1 MSSFAA
7 LMALSASQTKATQ
20 HAIDSVMQQRK
31 RNEELKVRQRQ
42 EQERKDRELEQKM
55 RLQHFENEKRE
66 KERQLRLQKEAEER
80 ERLLQRREEQQRDA
94 LRYGP
99 KKSKS
104 IPTSSSTSANEDDA
118 SSPRRHQRRDAATG
132 ATADGS
138 DNDTRSA
145 LTREEKRER
154 KLLSGLTA
162 TKRRTT
168 TTTTNTNTNTTRTT
182 KSSKRRADNKPGR
195 RLPGGAI
202 DITVS
207 PGTTLATD
215 PDVVYRSVKERIA
228 AQPNVLTK
236 LNVVKRDRRTI
247 DEILTDRAKAREA
260 KVLSGDD
267 AREFSDWFGKS
278 KKKGPVKQASSTAAS
293 TPTPE
298 ASSLGTDTPPSTRGT
313 PSSEFFPLPCVC

>member
-7 LMALSASQTKATQ
+7 LMALSAAQTKATQ
-20 HAIDSVMQQRK
+20 HAIDTVMQQRK
-31 RNEELKVRQRQ
+31 RNEELKIRQQQ
-42 EQERKDRELEQKM
+42 EQERKDREREQKM
-55 RLQHFENEKRE
+55 RLQHFEDQKRE
-66 KERQLRLQKEAEER
+66 QERQQRLQKEAEER
-80 ERLLQRREEQQRDA
+80 ERLLQRREEQQREA

-104 IPTSSSTSANEDDA
+104 VPNSSSTSANEDDA
-118 SSPRRHQRRDAATG
+118 SSPRRHRRGHDAAT

-162 TKRRTT
+162 KRRT
-168 TTTTNTNTNTTRTT
+168 NTSTSTSTS
-182 KSSKRRADNKPGR
+182 KPAKRRADLSRNKPGR

-236 LNVVKRDRRTI
+236 LNVVKRDTRTI

-278 KKKGPVKQASSTAAS
+278 KKKDQAKRASSTAAS

-298 ASSLGTDTPPSTRGT
+298 ASSLGTDTPPSTQGT
-313 PSSEFFPLPCVC
+313 PSSELSPLPYVC